1 MPPISA
7 ALAWS
12 PNVYFDGLTAYRHEG
27 APTDPGR
34 DQAAEQW
41 LGVFLEAT
49 YDACHEAQRYLD
61 AVSELEADLRVR
73 AAPIRRGSAADLLVG
88 LLPARP
94 VFTVTTAAATIGRST
109 VTTGQAIN
117 RLTQVGILTVRSV
130 GKQRY
135 RVFEAP
141 DITRLIASLDTALT
155 TP

>member
-1 MPPISA
+1 MPP
-7 ALAWS
+7 
-12 PNVYFDGLTAYRHEG
+12 
-27 APTDPGR
+27 PTRAG

-61 AVSELEADLRVR
+61 AVSALETDLRAR
-73 AAPIRRGSAADLLVG
+73 AAPIACDQDQPLTCSWACY
-88 LLPARP
+88 PARP

-155 TP
+155 TQNQPTTP